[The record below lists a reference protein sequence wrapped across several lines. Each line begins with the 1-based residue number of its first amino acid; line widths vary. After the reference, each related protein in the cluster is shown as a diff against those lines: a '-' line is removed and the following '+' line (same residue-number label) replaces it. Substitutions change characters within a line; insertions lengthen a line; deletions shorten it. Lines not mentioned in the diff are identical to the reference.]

1 MKLSFSKWYS
11 IDHFKGWLEN
21 IRWGTQPS
29 SPSGVPSVL
38 PTFRS
43 TGTPSHGRYKFSWKY
58 KSLTGLW
65 CMYLPT
71 THFYWRIGNQIKTI
85 FTPQSPTLVPV
96 PACSCLPLPGSKD
109 GCKATFAIH
118 LSLSSSNICSYLHG
132 NIQSIKCGVN
142 CILLYT
148 ILWILKYI
156 FCHFKSKWTE

>member
-71 THFYWRIGNQIKTI
+71 THFYWKIGYQIKTWNYFHPSKSDTCPSSRLFLPPAARLQGWMQGHI
-85 FTPQSPTLVPV
+85 RHPSSAEQLQHLQLFTWQYS
-96 PACSCLPLPGSKD
+96 
-109 GCKATFAIH
+109 IH
-118 LSLSSSNICSYLHG
+118 
-132 NIQSIKCGVN
+132 
-142 CILLYT
+142 
-148 ILWILKYI
+148 
-156 FCHFKSKWTE
+156 